1 MTARAPYTNRRGY
14 DPGFLGV
21 PVALPTL
28 SPAAREQAF
37 RLPGIEGDS
46 GFELKYHHFSVIMN
60 REARLAFVAAV
71 NLDGAAPCR
80 QTRDG
85 SDRWFRDPRLDDA
98 FQAGNE
104 FYSDNPLDRG
114 HLVRRAD
121 AAWGG
126 TAAEAAAANE
136 DTFHFTN
143 CSPQHE
149 IFNQARKAQKQDLLL
164 WGNIEEY
171 IAAHADTDQQRVS
184 IFNGPVFRPTDR
196 LHRGLAVPREFWKI
210 VISVA
215 PGSRKVRALAFV
227 LSQESL
233 IADLPLE
240 EFVAGPYRPYQ
251 VKVRVIEKRTGL
263 RFAGLR
269 QSDPLDSGAFESVSA
284 AVPLGSLADI
294 VM

>member
-1 MTARAPYTNRRGY
+1 MTARRPYTDRRGY

-21 PVALPTL
+21 PVPMPSL
-28 SPAAREQAF
+28 SPAARDKAF
-37 RLPGIEGDS
+37 RLDGVAGADAY
-46 GFELKYHHFSVIMN
+46 ELKYHNFSVIMN

-71 NLDGAAPCR
+71 NLNAAAKFR
-80 QTRDG
+80 QTREG
-85 SDRWFRDPRLDDA
+85 SDRWFRDPRLDEA

-121 AAWGG
+121 AAWGS

-171 IAAHADTDQQRVS
+171 IAGHADTDRQRVS
-184 IFNGPVFRPTDR
+184 IFNGPVLRASDR
-196 LHRGLAVPREFWKI
+196 VHRGLRVPREFWKI
-210 VISVA
+210 VVSVV
-215 PGSRKVRALAFV
+215 PGPRKVKALAFI

-240 EFVAGPYRPYQ
+240 AFVAGPYRPFQ
-251 VKVRVIEKRTGL
+251 MKVRAIENRTGL
-263 RFAGLR
+263 RFADLK
-269 QSDPLDSGAFESVSA
+269 QSDPLETGAFESASA
-284 AVPLGSLADI
+284 AVPLSSVADI
-294 VM
+294 IM